1 MSDATRET
9 VHKPV
14 YTCAEMSP
22 DRSLDEGFDGA

>member
-1 MSDATRET
+1 MSDATQET

-14 YTCAEMSP
+14 YTYAEMIS